1 MAGHLRIPL
10 VEQGEHSECGLA
22 ACAMILKAYGRDS
35 GLEDLRNAYGVPRGG
50 LSIKNIV
57 TILNDYGV
65 TNRAVA
71 VRNIDGFKKLDSPSI
86 LLWNHHHFIV
96 LSHYAFGRFYIID
109 PASGRSSV
117 REEDFRRHCSSAAVL
132 TERAGEKRSIRGASR
147 DSNCMGVIKDFLV
160 SSPVFVLS
168 AIVLDN
174 ARILAH
180 FRIPALT

>member
-50 LSIKNIV
+50 LSINNIV

-71 VRNIDGFKKLDSPSI
+71 VRNIDGFKKTGFAV
-86 LLWNHHHFIV
+86 H
-96 LSHYAFGRFYIID
+96 
-109 PASGRSSV
+109 PAMESSSLRSLEPL
-117 REEDFRRHCSSAAVL
+117 R
-132 TERAGEKRSIRGASR
+132 IRP
-147 DSNCMGVIKDFLV
+147 FLYY
-160 SSPVFVLS
+160 
-168 AIVLDN
+168 
-174 ARILAH
+174 
-180 FRIPALT
+180 

>member
-22 ACAMILKAYGRDS
+22 AWAMILKAYGRDS

-86 LLWNHHHFIV
+86 LLWNHHHFVV
-96 LSHYAFGRFYIID
+96 LSHYAFGRFCIID

-132 TERAGEKRSIRGASR
+132 TERAGEKNPFAGHGAT
-147 DSNCMGVIKDFLV
+147 
-160 SSPVFVLS
+160 
-168 AIVLDN
+168 
-174 ARILAH
+174 RIAWE
-180 FRIPALT
+180 